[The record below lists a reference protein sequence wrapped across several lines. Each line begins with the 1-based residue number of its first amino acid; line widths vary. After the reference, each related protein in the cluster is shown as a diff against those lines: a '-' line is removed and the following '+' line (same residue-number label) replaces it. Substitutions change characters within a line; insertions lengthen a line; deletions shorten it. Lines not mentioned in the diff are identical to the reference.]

1 MKIGL
6 AGIGKLGSAMMT
18 HWNKSNLPIGIFHP
32 DSSKAEQ
39 FAERYPNAHPLTDNE
54 MRHMDM
60 ILLALPAGK
69 VISFMDS
76 IIPENSS
83 IVFINM
89 ATALP
94 TKKIKERFPSCKVCG
109 LKYMGHSR
117 DLMENG
123 KGLFITEDQLPAPI
137 QDLFRPVG
145 EIIKDSEE
153 RVAEI
158 NKLAT
163 YYAVKTAVEI
173 ENELTGKGYD
183 PAYIKRGLTS
193 LAPEV
198 IRSYSEG
205 TLGHFA
211 KEIVKEIQ
219 ESNKKAAD

>member
-6 AGIGKLGSAMMT
+6 AGIGKLGTAMMT
-18 HWNKSNLPIGIFHP
+18 HWHNSNISIGFYHP
-32 DSSKAEQ
+32 DRSKAEQ
-39 FAERYPNAHPLTDNE
+39 FAEKFPNGRPVTEVELIQME
-54 MRHMDM
+54 M
-60 ILLALPAGK
+60 ILLALPAGN
-69 VISFMDS
+69 VISFMES
-76 IIPENSS
+76 MFPEQCS

-94 TKKIKERFPSCKVCG
+94 TKRITERFPSCKVYG

-117 DLMENG
+117 DLMEHGN
-123 KGLFITEDQLPAPI
+123 GLFISEDHLPDPI
-137 QDLFRPVG
+137 ADLFKPLG
-145 EIIKDSEE
+145 EIVKDSEE
-153 RVAEI
+153 RLVEI

-163 YYAVKTAVEI
+163 FFAVKAAVEI
-173 ENELTGKGYD
+173 ENDFTGKGYP
-183 PAYIKRGLTS
+183 PAYIKRALTS

-211 KEIVKEIQ
+211 QEIAEEIQ

>member
-6 AGIGKLGSAMMT
+6 AGIGKLGAAMMT
-18 HWNKSNLPIGIFHP
+18 HWHQSNLSIGIFHP

-39 FAERYPNAHPLTDNE
+39 FAERYPNANPLTVNE
-54 MRHMDM
+54 LRHIDI

-76 IIPENSS
+76 IIPEKSS
-83 IVFINM
+83 ITFINM
-89 ATALP
+89 ATSLP
-94 TKKIKERFPSCKVCG
+94 TKEIKERFPSCKVYG

-123 KGLFITEDQLPAPI
+123 KGLFITEDNLPAPV

-173 ENELTGKGYD
+173 ENDLTGKGYH
-183 PAYIKRGLTS
+183 PAYVKRALTS

-205 TLGHFA
+205 TFGHFA

>member
-6 AGIGKLGSAMMT
+6 AGIGKLGTAMMT
-18 HWNKSNLPIGIFHP
+18 HWHKSNLSVGIFHP
-32 DSSKAEQ
+32 ESSKAKHFTEK
-39 FAERYPNAHPLTDNE
+39 FPNAHPLSDKE
-54 MRHMDM
+54 IRQMDI

-69 VISFMDS
+69 VISFIDS
-76 IIPENSS
+76 IIQENSS
-83 IVFINM
+83 VAFINM

-94 TKKIKERFPSCKVCG
+94 TKKIRERFPSCKVFG

-123 KGLFITEDQLPAPI
+123 KGLFVTEDHLPASI
-137 QDLFRPVG
+137 HDLFRPVG
-145 EIIKDSEE
+145 EIIIDREE
-153 RVAEI
+153 TVLEV

-163 YYAVKTAVEI
+163 YFAVKTAVEI
-173 ENELTGKGYD
+173 ESEFAGKGYH

-198 IRSYSEG
+198 IRSYSDG

-211 KEIVKEIQ
+211 KEIVKEIH
-219 ESNKKAAD
+219 ESKKAAD